1 MDIENIFYVIL
12 AVIYILSRVLK
23 ARKKPVLP
31 DSVEE
36 PETTSRKPKVSFE
49 DLLKDFG
56 NPDQSQQTEKIPEP
70 IEATEII
77 NKDEIRPDDESRNIF
92 QKSIDEATKYSEK
105 DEQTEVLQFKGLK
118 PYEKDSDEEN
128 EFVKEIH
135 EMLSSGEEGK
145 KAIVLSEILNRK
157 Y

>member
-1 MDIENIFYVIL
+1 
-12 AVIYILSRVLK
+12 
-23 ARKKPVLP
+23 
-31 DSVEE
+31 
-36 PETTSRKPKVSFE
+36 
-49 DLLKDFG
+49 
-56 NPDQSQQTEKIPEP
+56 
-70 IEATEII
+70 
-77 NKDEIRPDDESRNIF
+77 
-92 QKSIDEATKYSEK
+92 
-105 DEQTEVLQFKGLK
+105 LK